1 MKIPKDLM
9 DKFQTFLIEEL
20 LFNSNSQQLLL
31 KKDNKKLNFNLD
43 DDIST
48 LFLIES
54 EYDNLIDKMIFT
66 MNNKYLNINYYDDLY
81 QIELDN
87 YLNNNKVKTTEN
99 IELKKLEI

>member
-1 MKIPKDLM
+1 MKNYY
-9 DKFQTFLIEEL
+9 LI
-20 LFNSNSQQLLL
+20 NSPQLLL
-31 KKDNKKLNFNLD
+31 KKDSKKLNFNLD

-87 YLNNNKVKTTEN
+87 YLNNNKVKTKKN
-99 IELKKLEI
+99 IEN